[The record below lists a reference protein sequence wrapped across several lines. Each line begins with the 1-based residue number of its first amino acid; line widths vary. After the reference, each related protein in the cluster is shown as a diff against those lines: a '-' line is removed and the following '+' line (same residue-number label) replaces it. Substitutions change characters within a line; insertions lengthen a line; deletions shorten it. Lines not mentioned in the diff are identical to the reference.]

1 MICSEKRERKKKKKK
16 GRTGNYCLGSK
27 LGAGSHY
34 LPPLSERSDVTIKTA
49 GQFVFA
55 SLVEHRWSLTAGSV
69 RSAAHTG
76 KFRNSTEVAA
86 APPSTRSLDLLKR
99 PRCAYFLETVFF
111 PPVSTDD
118 YGSAAQ

>member
-1 MICSEKRERKKKKKK
+1 MKK

-27 LGAGSHY
+27 LCAESHY
-34 LPPLSERSDVTIKTA
+34 RPPLFKEKSDVITETA
-49 GQFVFA
+49 GEFVSA
-55 SLVEHRWSLTAGSV
+55 SPVRHRFRLTTGRI

-76 KFRNSTEVAA
+76 KFRNSTGVAA

-99 PRCAYFLETVFF
+99 R
-111 PPVSTDD
+111 D